1 MDKSKNLYGSLLG
14 IFNKL
19 SMQQRLMIA
28 GIAVV
33 TFVLLGFIFFIFN
46 EPTYSTL
53 YSNLSQEDASQV
65 VNYLSAEK
73 VPYKIIGN
81 GTTITVPKDKIYKVR
96 LDLAS
101 KGVPSSGVV
110 GYEIFD
116 HNTMG
121 MSEFM
126 QKINYKRA
134 LEGELSR
141 TITEQD
147 GIKSARVHIVIPTK
161 SIFKDEEK
169 KPTASVVLKL
179 TSRNTPSKSSITA
192 IENLVAGSVEGL
204 TPENVTIVDTRG
216 QMLSKPVDQDPLAS
230 SGSKQYEVKT
240 NIEKYLTQKAQR
252 ILNKIVGYGNSD
264 IQVNVDLNFKQV
276 EKTMESYDPES
287 QVVVSEQTSK
297 SQSNGVTTRDS
308 SALVSE
314 NTTTNYEISKTI
326 EKMIDGAGNIKRI
339 TLAAVVNGV
348 PKEVKNGSKV
358 ETVYEPRTDA
368 QLKKI
373 EQLLRQA
380 VGIDDSRKDKISIVS
395 IPFEAPTEIQDD
407 GTASPLDD
415 IGKWINYLLMIL
427 AIAGA
432 GFVLKSLMKKLKD
445 EKIMIG
451 TGAPTYED
459 RAFKSLATAPAGNP
473 AGLPPSTFQP
483 KLQKKKQFLEIG
495 DIEDEITD
503 EAAHRQMKQEKIVNY
518 VAKNP
523 TEAAKLINSW
533 LREDEYE

>member
-19 SMQQRLMIA
+19 SLQQRLMLA

-33 TFVLLGFIFFIFN
+33 TFVLLGFILFVFN

-73 VPYKIIGN
+73 IAYKIVGN
-81 GTTITVPKDKIYKVR
+81 GTTITIPKDKIYKVR

-101 KGVPSSGVV
+101 KGVPNSGVV

-126 QKINYKRA
+126 QRINYKRA
-134 LEGELSR
+134 LEGELAR
-141 TITEQD
+141 TISEQD
-147 GIKSARVHIVIPTK
+147 GIKSVRVHIVIPTK

-169 KPTASVVLKL
+169 QPTASVVLKL
-179 TSRNTPSKSSITA
+179 ASRNTPSRSNITA

-204 TPENVTIVDTRG
+204 TPGNVTIVDTRG
-216 QMLSKPVDQDPLAS
+216 QMLSKPIDQDPLAS
-230 SGSKQYEVKT
+230 SGSKQYEIKT
-240 NIEKYLTQKAQR
+240 NIEKYLTKKAQR

-276 EKTMESYDPES
+276 EKTMETYDPES

-297 SQSNGVTTRDS
+297 SQSNGVTTSDS

-326 EKMIDGAGNIKRI
+326 EKMIDGAGNIERI
-339 TLAAVVNGV
+339 TLAAVINGV

-380 VGIDDSRKDKISIVS
+380 VGINDSRKDKITIVS
-395 IPFEAPTEIQDD
+395 IPFETPAEVQDD

-451 TGAPTYED
+451 TGTPSYED
-459 RAFKSLATAPAGNP
+459 QAFSSLATATAGNP

>member
-73 VPYKIIGN
+73 IPYKIIGN

-169 KPTASVVLKL
+169 KPTASVILKL
-179 TSRNTPSKSSITA
+179 TSRNTPSRSSITA

-252 ILNKIVGYGNSD
+252 ILNKIVGYGNSN

-339 TLAAVVNGV
+339 TLAAVINGV

-459 RAFKSLATAPAGNP
+459 QAFNSLAAAPAGKP

>member
-101 KGVPSSGVV
+101 KGVPTSGVV

-314 NTTTNYEISKTI
+314 NTTTNYEISKDDRRRREYKKDYPCCSSKRCSQRS
-326 EKMIDGAGNIKRI
+326 EKR
-339 TLAAVVNGV
+339 
-348 PKEVKNGSKV
+348 
-358 ETVYEPRTDA
+358 
-368 QLKKI
+368 
-373 EQLLRQA
+373 
-380 VGIDDSRKDKISIVS
+380 
-395 IPFEAPTEIQDD
+395 
-407 GTASPLDD
+407 
-415 IGKWINYLLMIL
+415 
-427 AIAGA
+427 
-432 GFVLKSLMKKLKD
+432 
-445 EKIMIG
+445 
-451 TGAPTYED
+451 
-459 RAFKSLATAPAGNP
+459 
-473 AGLPPSTFQP
+473 
-483 KLQKKKQFLEIG
+483 
-495 DIEDEITD
+495 
-503 EAAHRQMKQEKIVNY
+503 
-518 VAKNP
+518 
-523 TEAAKLINSW
+523 
-533 LREDEYE
+533 

>member
-216 QMLSKPVDQDPLAS
+216 RMLSKPVDQDPLAS

-459 RAFKSLATAPAGNP
+459 RAFNSLATAPAGNP

>member
-216 QMLSKPVDQDPLAS
+216 RMLSKPVDQDPLAS

-459 RAFKSLATAPAGNP
+459 RAFNSLATAPAGKP